1 MTRISLVLR
10 SSGDERTVRSLR
22 EITENEKL
30 SLGYHW
36 PSIVVSRLPTMA
48 RTKITGLQRRGWK
61 YRPYENPGRLD
72 TGASRSFVRLMTQLV
87 QLH

>member
-1 MTRISLVLR
+1 M
-10 SSGDERTVRSLR
+10 RSLR
-22 EITENEKL
+22 EITESEKL
-30 SLGYHW
+30 SLGCHR

-61 YRPYENPGRLD
+61 YRPSENPGRLD
-72 TGASRSFVRLMTQLV
+72 TGPSRNFVRLMTQLV